1 MNSAVLTLS
10 QELIDDFPVSD
21 PRWAES
27 IPAGLC
33 VTVNLSQVKRNKLMK
48 NTIGEVF
55 YQWPFNRFTICNNMI
70 QIIGLEFYR
79 GLLDVINNCLC
90 RSKLERLMRD
100 LFEDQIA
107 II

>member
-33 VTVNLSQVKRNKLMK
+33 VTVNLSLVKRNNLMK
-48 NTIGEVF
+48 NTIGEVHST
-55 YQWPFNRFTICNNMI
+55 NGHLIDS
-70 QIIGLEFYR
+70 LS
-79 GLLDVINNCLC
+79 VI
-90 RSKLERLMRD
+90 R
-100 LFEDQIA
+100 
-107 II
+107 